1 MGGAGKGGVAEEASM
16 TWIWA
21 GMLWGMAIVVGLLAF
36 IIWVDKQ
43 L

>member
-1 MGGAGKGGVAEEASM
+1 M